1 MGRNYV
7 LRMYRTD
14 KMYEDKD
21 EFIKIIADHFLE
33 NPIVVKRGKEFMTDT
48 SLEARMKRA
57 EDVYNKIMDEDAVD
71 ADGLFGIG
79 RQKDGSIKAGVRPLM
94 SRSLNIPTWKIA
106 KFVENDI
113 EFLMRQYQIKVSNAL
128 EISKKFGDHHM
139 AAELKEMHF
148 RLIRDEMKT
157 AKDKTKIN
165 QVLNAFEDEKDKM
178 LGSISLEDPSSVSK
192 RTAAFLRDWASLA
205 FMGKVVFSAVVDAA
219 RPIMV
224 NGTARTFK
232 NVIKHQIGNPSVNK
246 AVENLKYMGVAPDV
260 VLGSARKRII
270 EDGGYVGR
278 GKSWIG
284 RKFDKVADMFNN
296 AQAPFYF
303 VNGLTPWTQM
313 MKEHSG
319 LVSAHRFIE
328 DSNKWAKGTLDN
340 FGKER
345 LISYGIDEKTAK
357 LIASMPYED
366 LDGLFTANV
375 RQWGTKTGG
384 SVAARKFRQAVH
396 ADVSRTI
403 ITPQVTDQFNMMHGV
418 LRVNSEDTAKFLD
431 NGFFRMFGYQKTE
444 RGGKFSNAYI
454 GLPFQFFSWAVAANR
469 KLVISGL
476 SGREQDAISGVFAMV
491 CMGMFGDYLKNPRYW
506 SQKPWEEKIIRGVEL
521 SGVAGLFTDM
531 NFITE
536 TISGGMFDHAV
547 GLRPALGLDL
557 RFGNPDMADAIGEF
571 TGAGPSIIADLIYAF
586 GTDADFDDK
595 AATIRRIIPL
605 NTLWIWDRTFKDLY
619 NFGVDELVR

>member
-1 MGRNYV
+1 
-7 LRMYRTD
+7 
-14 KMYEDKD
+14 
-21 EFIKIIADHFLE
+21 
-33 NPIVVKRGKEFMTDT
+33 
-48 SLEARMKRA
+48 
-57 EDVYNKIMDEDAVD
+57 
-71 ADGLFGIG
+71 
-79 RQKDGSIKAGVRPLM
+79 
-94 SRSLNIPTWKIA
+94 
-106 KFVENDI
+106 
-113 EFLMRQYQIKVSNAL
+113 
-128 EISKKFGDHHM
+128 
-139 AAELKEMHF
+139 
-148 RLIRDEMKT
+148 MKT

-224 NGTARTFK
+224 NGAARTFK

-328 DSNKWAKGTLDN
+328 DSNKWAKGTLDD

-384 SVAARKFRQAVH
+384 TVAARKFRQAVH

-418 LRVNSEDTAKFLD
+418 LRVNNEDTAKFLD

-476 SGREQDAISGVFAMV
+476 SGREQDAISGVFAMI

-547 GLRPALGLDL
+547 GIRPALGLDL

>member
-1 MGRNYV
+1 MQQ
-7 LRMYRTD
+7 
-14 KMYEDKD
+14 
-21 EFIKIIADHFLE
+21 DH
-33 NPIVVKRGKEFMTDT
+33 
-48 SLEARMKRA
+48 
-57 EDVYNKIMDEDAVD
+57 
-71 ADGLFGIG
+71 
-79 RQKDGSIKAGVRPLM
+79 
-94 SRSLNIPTWKIA
+94 
-106 KFVENDI
+106 
-113 EFLMRQYQIKVSNAL
+113 
-128 EISKKFGDHHM
+128 
-139 AAELKEMHF
+139 
-148 RLIRDEMKT
+148 
-157 AKDKTKIN
+157 
-165 QVLNAFEDEKDKM
+165 
-178 LGSISLEDPSSVSK
+178 
-192 RTAAFLRDWASLA
+192 
-205 FMGKVVFSAVVDAA
+205 
-219 RPIMV
+219 IMV
-224 NGTARTFK
+224 NGAARTFK

-303 VNGLTPWTQM
+303 VNGLTHWTQM

-328 DSNKWAKGTLDN
+328 DSNKWAKGTLDD

-357 LIASMPYED
+357 LIASMPYEN

-384 SVAARKFRQAVH
+384 TVAARKFRQAVH

-418 LRVNSEDTAKFLD
+418 LRVNNEDTAKFLD

-476 SGREQDAISGVFAMV
+476 SGREQAAISGVFAMV
-491 CMGMFGDYLKNPRYW
+491 VWVCL
-506 SQKPWEEKIIRGVEL
+506 EII
-521 SGVAGLFTDM
+521 
-531 NFITE
+531 
-536 TISGGMFDHAV
+536 
-547 GLRPALGLDL
+547 
-557 RFGNPDMADAIGEF
+557 
-571 TGAGPSIIADLIYAF
+571 
-586 GTDADFDDK
+586 
-595 AATIRRIIPL
+595 
-605 NTLWIWDRTFKDLY
+605 
-619 NFGVDELVR
+619 